1 MSQQPGS
8 SAGRVA
14 GELLD
19 RRQFLGAA
27 AGTAA
32 ALSVSGWSATPA
44 HAHGNHGHGGAL
56 IPARNRGII
65 LFAVRDAIGRD
76 PASTDQPSGF
86 RAVFER
92 LAQIGYK
99 QIEFAGYTQHAN
111 AEGGAQPSAALL
123 RSWLDE
129 YGLEAAGRHGF
140 IPATLGAE
148 DIARWHQEMDFSE
161 TLGMPNIG
169 TGNDPTRSRY
179 RADWDAAADHWNAIG
194 DIARRR
200 GFRLYTHNHDQAY
213 NFLLDRG
220 PLDDQGNPTRS
231 SGKRM
236 LEYFFEIS
244 DPRAVYFQFD
254 IFWGHVA
261 QHRYQTYIDRH
272 GRQRRKIFDPAGAV
286 APRARRFPLFHAKD
300 GTRTDEPPEQ
310 GMGWEMVPFG
320 QGDIDFAR
328 FFTRIG
334 NRGNYIPLWEQDNAP
349 SATDPGQSLRFAEIS
364 YRALSRLL
372 SRRR

>member
-1 MSQQPGS
+1 MNEQ
-8 SAGRVA
+8 R
-14 GELLD
+14 LD

-32 ALSVSGWSATPA
+32 AGALSVSGWPATPA
-44 HAHGNHGHGGAL
+44 QAGWDHKHGSTL
-56 IPARNRGII
+56 IPPRNRGII
-65 LFAVRDAIGRD
+65 LYAVRDAIARD
-76 PASTDQPSGF
+76 PASTDEPSGF

-92 LAQIGYK
+92 LAQIGYE
-99 QIEFAGYTQHAN
+99 QIEFAGYGQHAN
-111 AEGGAQPSAALL
+111 AEGGAQPGAALL

-129 YGLEAAGRHGF
+129 YGLEGTGQHGF

-148 DIARWHQEMDFSE
+148 DIARWHQEMDFAE
-161 TLGMPNIG
+161 TLGLPHIG

-179 RADWDAAADHWNAIG
+179 PADWDVATEHWNAIG
-194 DIARRR
+194 AIARRR
-200 GFRLYTHNHDQAY
+200 GFKLYSHNHDQAY

-236 LEYFFEIS
+236 LEYCFEIS
-244 DPRAVYFQFD
+244 DPKAVYFEFD
-254 IFWGHVA
+254 IFWAHVA
-261 QHRYQTYIDRH
+261 QHRYQTYVDRH

-300 GTRTDEPPEQ
+300 GVRSGEPPEEGQ
-310 GMGWEMVPFG
+310 GWEMVPFG
-320 QGDIDFAR
+320 EGDIDFAK

-349 SATDPGQSLRFAEIS
+349 SDTDPGQSLRFAEIS
-364 YRALSRLL
+364 YKAMSRLRS
-372 SRRR
+372 SRR